1 MHLTD
6 RYLPHSPTLAPLRPR
21 SPESRP
27 QCGADPQ
34 DRFEAGAPDDNWLP
48 RLSRMP
54 SQSLLIGDFQTQK
67 FMRQPTGTF
76 GVGTKVGFGALGLV
90 GGAIQTHRGM
100 SQIEQGQYIEGGLTC
115 TGGVATMTGGA
126 ASIATGFG
134 AGGVA
139 MRCLGPGAFGV
150 AAVADGVGNIYT
162 GIKAGDGE
170 QVAVG
175 GVKTVA
181 GGLLIAG
188 ACTMNPVLI
197 ASGAAVYL
205 GAWTY
210 ENRDAIANFAVK
222 TGDAIANGVGQA
234 VDAVQDGAVALATGA
249 VQVAGQAVDA
259 VQDGAVALATG
270 AANVATQT
278 VSTVSN
284 GARALWRGATSWFR

>member
-1 MHLTD
+1 MYLTD
-6 RYLPHSPTLAPLRPR
+6 IHTRHPSVFAQPRHWLREPLQG
-21 SPESRP
+21 SAAE
-27 QCGADPQ
+27 PQ
-34 DRFEAGAPDDNWLP
+34 DRFEASNPDDNWLP

-67 FMRQPTGTF
+67 FLRQPTGVW
-76 GVGTKVGFGALGLV
+76 GVGAKVGFGALGLV
-90 GGAIQTHRGM
+90 GGAVQTHRGM
-100 SQIEQGQYIEGGLTC
+100 LQIERGQYVEGGLTC

-126 ASIATGFG
+126 ASIAAGSG

-150 AAVADGVGNIYT
+150 AAVADGVGNIYN

-175 GVKTVA
+175 GLKTAA

-188 ACTMNPVLI
+188 ACTMNPVLV

-222 TGDAIANGVGQA
+222 TGDAIANGVGRTI
-234 VDAVQDGAVALATGA
+234 DAVQDGAMALAAGA
-249 VQVAGQAVDA
+249 ANVAGQAVDA
-259 VQDGAVALATG
+259 VQDGAVAVATG
-270 AANVATQT
+270 VVNVAGQA
-278 VSTVSN
+278 VSSVGN
-284 GARALWRGATSWFR
+284 GAGALWRGATSWFR